1 MSNEVEKS
9 IFKTIMRTSAFYAL
23 LCVVFIINVGY
34 IEDFT
39 IKIINIIMIIISFYL
54 LLIITKYSKI
64 LNTNNIQ

>member
-1 MSNEVEKS
+1 MYDEVEHGVY
-9 IFKTIMRTSAFYAL
+9 KTILRTSAFYIL

-54 LLIITKYSKI
+54 FLIISRYSKL
-64 LNTNNIQ
+64 LNTR